1 MHQPGNQW
9 CVRQRRGCRC
19 LNRVSLIPSVWSRSS
34 PWALPS
40 APPLL
45 RRSTPCTMAGT
56 IPPGMVPSSAQ
67 IPPVGAQLPPM
78 FAWGAPA
85 TYADLQLAATGFL
98 QPQQGAAESRHRIWL
113 RAFWNVLHWRFRL
126 WLILIALPLAW
137 VADWC
142 FNKLRSLGVERSRA
156 IVCAGIFAI
165 IFPPCATLTM
175 SSRLRRR

>member
-1 MHQPGNQW
+1 
-9 CVRQRRGCRC
+9 
-19 LNRVSLIPSVWSRSS
+19 
-34 PWALPS
+34 
-40 APPLL
+40 
-45 RRSTPCTMAGT
+45 MAGT
-56 IPPGMVPSSAQ
+56 LTPGMVPSSAQ
-67 IPPVGAQLPPM
+67 IPPVGAELPPM

-165 IFPPCATLTM
+165 VFPPLSVGFVVVVVVAADHLSSSIFRPAHVYSVEFDLRLSAFSAVLTRV
-175 SSRLRRR
+175 SHLVNCRGTS